1 MITKNIIE
9 DTLAA
14 YKKAV
19 EYCKTNDTNP
29 IQVYLKDKILHKG
42 ICYYWRYFL
51 DHVRYHSVSKLLTIY
66 YNELIDKSILH
77 LEHEDIQLAPYPQ
90 YCSNTEDIIKC
101 LQARIHFLEWLN
113 NNYEN
118 NNSIKDIIG
127 ILPDSIV
134 TLKEN

>member
-1 MITKNIIE
+1 MLTKTLIK

-14 YKKAV
+14 YKNAV
-19 EYCKTNDTNP
+19 EYCKTNDH
-29 IQVYLKDKILHKG
+29 IQDYLKDKSLHNG
-42 ICYYWRYFL
+42 ICYYWWLLKCLYPY
-51 DHVRYHSVSKLLTIY
+51 VPGGYLLTIY

-77 LEHEDIQLAPYPQ
+77 PKHKDIQLAPYPQ

-118 NNSIKDIIG
+118 NNSIKRIIEE
-127 ILPDSIV
+127 INIF
-134 TLKEN
+134 

>member
-1 MITKNIIE
+1 MLTKTLIE

-14 YKKAV
+14 YKNAV
-19 EYCKTNDTNP
+19 EYCKTNAY
-29 IQVYLKDKILHKG
+29 IQVYLKDKILYKG
-42 ICYYWRYFL
+42 ICFYYRDLFDL
-51 DHVRYHSVSKLLTIY
+51 EAYHSVGKLLTIY

-77 LEHEDIQLAPYPQ
+77 PGADNTRLAPYPQ

-118 NNSIKDIIG
+118 NNSIKEIIEE
-127 ILPDSIV
+127 I
-134 TLKEN
+134 